1 MLGGGVK
8 AGAWKD
14 EEGLSAALSFVGM
27 WRWRGGATAA
37 APSDGGVCLQLVE

>member
-27 WRWRGGATAA
+27 WRWRAAAA